1 MPVRTA
7 LADHLVEP
15 IVINDLEVGCSAGRQ
30 FTPRCLTAKLFIA
43 EKLKDAGTA
52 AP

>member
-7 LADHLVEP
+7 WLTTRRANR
-15 IVINDLEVGCSAGRQ
+15 INDLESFVQQADN
-30 FTPRCLTAKLFIA
+30 FTPRLLTAKLFIA
-43 EKLKDAGTA
+43 EKLTDAGTA